1 MPPAEMQGA
10 TMHVFHNGI
19 TVKSVVSYI
28 GSTVFQMT
36 PSVTRRYDL
45 DSQHKVGPYI
55 RAISKKLKE
64 SGVSETVTKFAANTF
79 VSLVDLAEAL
89 ANNPALATPT
99 SGYPPIWA
107 NSPWANTTVLN
118 PGAPMA
124 NQMKSDADDLLS
136 MLGSNAPAKTA
147 ATEPPM
153 PTPRVEEGD
162 PTSNSTPPHRR
173 SVIKGLRDPKTYL
186 QSLSR

>member
-1 MPPAEMQGA
+1 
-10 TMHVFHNGI
+10 MHVFHNGGTI
-19 TVKSVVSYI
+19 KSVVSYI

-45 DSQHKVGPYI
+45 DSQNKIGPYI

-64 SGVSETVTKFAANTF
+64 GGVEEVVFMYGSHNF
-79 VSLVDLAEAL
+79 VSLVDLAESAAKGRHPVAQAL
-89 ANNPALATPT
+89 
-99 SGYPPIWA
+99 GYPAVWA

-136 MLGSNAPAKTA
+136 MLGGNAPAKTA

-153 PTPRVEEGD
+153 PSQRVEEGD

>member
-1 MPPAEMQGA
+1 
-10 TMHVFHNGI
+10 MHIFHNGNVI
-19 TVKSVVSYI
+19 KTVVSYI

-45 DSQHKVGPYI
+45 DSQSKIGPYI

-64 SGVSETVTKFAANTF
+64 SGVDEKIFQYGSHAY
-79 VSLVDLAEAL
+79 SSIGLLAEA
-89 ANNPALATPT
+89 NVRGHFNMPAA

-107 NSPWANTTVLN
+107 NSPWAATTVLN
-118 PGAPMA
+118 PGGNMA
-124 NQMKSDADDLLS
+124 NQMKSDADDLLG
-136 MLGSNAPAKTA
+136 MLSNQSKGLAKP
-147 ATEPPM
+147 ATEPPD

-162 PTSNSTPPHRR
+162 PTSTSTPPHRR

-186 QSLSR
+186 ASLIR